1 MFGVRKPQSKLL
13 AGRAASDNVE
23 VDENYTPLQRAHHFG
38 TSKLSLQRLVF
49 VNELVDAAHDVGYEA
64 TVAHLLPI
72 VRKLASDGEVLVRQS
87 LVGHFGDLAGFLIQA
102 NPDRGYQKVVD
113 DMLPVV
119 SLLLAEKQGE
129 VRQGAADALT
139 TLASHLRPGERSDQ
153 VLMALISLSHNNDD
167 EDARGTAVQ
176 LLNGLAEALGQDLC
190 RQFVGVELISLCED
204 PAFRVRKAT
213 ASNFAEV
220 AKVVSDEYTLARLLP
235 AFTKLVEDAHWGV
248 RKAAAESLVSL
259 AMSLRADNRQKPFTP
274 LMDQLLADA
283 SRWVRMS
290 AVQQLGY
297 FIAALEVPER
307 VPQTLLDQYVDI
319 IEQTKANPDAADISY
334 HCAYTFAAV
343 VKTMGQA
350 QWCSLRGS
358 FESLCRD
365 PQPKTRKAMA
375 ASVHIVAEA
384 LGEELTELEVLKQCE
399 SLLQDT
405 ANEVRLAALRNV
417 ATMVRLAPRDA
428 SHRRISKA
436 LQSTMIKADNWRLR
450 HLVAS
455 QLNGICEAL
464 ASLPASTDSGA
475 AVSAVQEMTWSV
487 VVPFFLQLCSD
498 VVAEVRDEAARA
510 AARVLR
516 QAAPELFE
524 DPGACGTGE
533 GNGGCPLSRL
543 SPPAARLVR
552 HLVRNFA
559 HCRSFRNR
567 MAYIRMCDSIVRE
580 TPPHKFAD
588 VLLRPLA
595 RLASDP
601 VKNVRHCWAATMV
614 PHARQ
619 GGRLGQVAI
628 LVAAAQR
635 LLKREGDAEVRRL
648 LVAAQ
653 FAELPDAA
661 DSALS
666 GPESDLDLESDGG
679 EPWLAREGGTGASS
693 ECTDIAGEEP
703 EEETSQLE
711 IGGNSPVGNSSA
723 LDTGGAPRGKLD
735 EAILPEEPS
744 AGTGGGDEFSFMP
757 PPRPQPQPAAP
768 RSPQSMPSG
777 PRQQPN
783 DGDSL
788 RVDYVED
795 SLVEQAEIEREL
807 DSTFVAR
814 RLLPE
819 AREQEAALALQ
830 ALATASSEQLLP
842 APNAEDADGA
852 NSSVEA
858 DQVND
863 AGKEEV
869 AVDAVPAASESVL
882 SPDLMSED
890 LAREEAE

>member
-1 MFGVRKPQSKLL
+1 MFAVRKPQSKLL
-13 AGRAASDNVE
+13 AGRAASENVE
-23 VDENYTPLQRAHHFG
+23 VDENYSPLERAHHFG

-49 VNELVDAAHDVGYEA
+49 VNELVDSAHDIGYEA

-102 NPDRGYQKVVD
+102 DPDRGYQKVVD

-139 TLASHLRPGERSDQ
+139 TLASHLRPGERGDQ
-153 VLMALISLSHNNDD
+153 VLMTLISLSHNNED

-190 RQFVGVELISLCED
+190 RQFVGVELIALCED

-220 AKVVSDEYTLARLLP
+220 SKVVGDEYTLVRLLP
-235 AFTKLVEDAHWGV
+235 AFSKLVEDAHWGV

-259 AMSLRADNRQKPFTP
+259 AMSLKVDNRQEPFVP
-274 LMDQLLADA
+274 LMDRLLADT

-297 FIAALEVPER
+297 FVAALEVPDR
-307 VPQTLLDQYVDI
+307 VPQTLLDQYVEI
-319 IEQTKANPDAADISY
+319 IEQTKANPDAADISF

-350 QWCSLRGS
+350 HWRSLKGS
-358 FESLCRD
+358 FESLCKD

-384 LGEELTELEVLKQCE
+384 LGEELTETEILKQFE

-417 ATMVRLAPRDA
+417 ATMVRAAPRDA
-428 SHRRISKA
+428 LHRRISKA
-436 LQSTMIKADNWRLR
+436 LQNTMTKADNWRLR

-464 ASLPASTDSGA
+464 ASLPASTDNETAS
-475 AVSAVQEMTWSV
+475 VSAVQELTWSV

-498 VVAEVRDEAARA
+498 TVAEVRDEAARA

-533 GNGGCPLSRL
+533 GNGGCPLPRL

-559 HCRSFRNR
+559 RCRSFRNR
-567 MAYIRMCDSIVRE
+567 MAYIRMCDSIIRE
-580 TPPHKFAD
+580 TPPHVFAD
-588 VLLRPLA
+588 FLLRPLA

-601 VKNVRHCWAATMV
+601 VKNVRHCWASTMV
-614 PHARQ
+614 PHARKA
-619 GGRLGQVAI
+619 GRLGQVSI

-635 LLKREGDAEVRRL
+635 LLKREGDSEVRRL

-653 FAELPDAA
+653 FTELPETA
-661 DSALS
+661 DSALC

-679 EPWLAREGGTGASS
+679 EPWLAQDGGTGASS
-693 ECTDIAGEEP
+693 ECTDVPGEEP
-703 EEETSQLE
+703 EEETSQVDV
-711 IGGNSPVGNSSA
+711 GGSSPTGNATAS
-723 LDTGGAPRGKLD
+723 DTGGAPREQLD
-735 EAILPEEPS
+735 EEPS
-744 AGTGGGDEFSFMP
+744 AGTGGEDEFSFTP
-757 PPRPQPQPAAP
+757 PPRPQPQASAAP
-768 RSPQSMPSG
+768 RSPRSMPSR
-777 PRQQPN
+777 PRQQAN

-795 SLVEQAEIEREL
+795 SLVEQAEIDREL

-819 AREQEAALALQ
+819 AREQELAADAR
-830 ALATASSEQLLP
+830 AAASSEQP
-842 APNAEDADGA
+842 SPVQNADAAADSGA
-852 NSSVEA
+852 SSYVEVDRQANDTNSA
-858 DQVND
+858 
-863 AGKEEV
+863 EV
-869 AVDAVPAASESVL
+869 AGDVVPAAPESVL

-890 LAREEAE
+890 LAKEEAE